1 MILKSFKIFF
11 GLLIILLFNLPLQ
24 SEDKID
30 IWKNKDK
37 KEISPKE
44 KKLIEKKNID
54 KINLK
59 NSQAIKIDPKI
70 EIEDNF
76 SSDKSDQQIFGI
88 YDPADNNFNLNMW
101 STTSADDVKSSLKD
115 LEKLNCQK
123 LQMRY

>member
-37 KEISPKE
+37 KEISIKE
-44 KKLIEKKNID
+44 KNLTEKNID

-59 NSQAIKIDPKI
+59 NSQAIKMI
-70 EIEDNF
+70 
-76 SSDKSDQQIFGI
+76 
-88 YDPADNNFNLNMW
+88 
-101 STTSADDVKSSLKD
+101 
-115 LEKLNCQK
+115 QK
-123 LQMRY
+123 